1 MQKINMSGVM
11 MIKLI
16 LTIWQLP
23 QELIGFCMTRHP
35 RVVTSYSKSGKTLRV
50 YYTDNVFGAGV
61 SLGKYII
68 LDYTHYAVLGD
79 SITIKHEYGHSI
91 QSKILGPLYLPTV
104 GIVSV
109 TRNIWDRL
117 FHKNWDPRRRLKWY
131 YSAWPESWADKLGGV
146 TRV

>member
-1 MQKINMSGVM
+1 MII
-11 MIKLI
+11 IKLI
-16 LTIWQLP
+16 STIWQLP

-35 RVVTSYSKSGKTLRV
+35 VEVHTYSKQGKTLRV
-50 YYTDNVFGAGV
+50 YYTNNVFGAGV

-68 LDYTHYAVLGD
+68 LDYTHYAKQEN

-91 QSKILGPLYLPTV
+91 QSMFLGPLYLFTV

-117 FHKNWDPRRRLKWY
+117 FHKNWDPRRRLNWY
-131 YSAWPESWADKLGGV
+131 YSAWPENQADKLGGV

>member
-1 MQKINMSGVM
+1 MNICGVM

-35 RVVTSYSKSGKTLRV
+35 RSIATYFKSGKTLRV

-61 SLGKYII
+61 SLGEYII
-68 LDYTHYAVLGD
+68 LDYTYYAGKQNSV
-79 SITIKHEYGHSI
+79 TIKHEYGHSI

-104 GIVSV
+104 GIVSIA
-109 TRNIWDRL
+109 RNIWDRL
-117 FHKNWDPRRRLKWY
+117 FHKDWDLRRRLKWY